1 MIRGALIGIILLL
14 ASFSLAITEDSYDF
28 IPLEIDDSGK
38 MYSYGSN
45 SQNLSFTTTLITSTY
60 NNSVT
65 ALGYDSEGNV
75 SFGGTM
81 CLMYPAEYLGR
92 NGPSCDYQAANGSSS
107 HTGYG
112 PAIFGKTHRNGGL
125 SYTEIINSTLGGDRI
140 DDILYL
146 SNGDVIISG
155 WFCWGNAALP
165 TAPIITD
172 DQVAQIDTASTADMP
187 TKTGAGQYS
196 ASQSTDAVK
205 RAVDGLQ
212 EPIKTSPKDAG
223 FTPPPP
229 GTPVTQAM
237 QRFFNPTTGQEVAV
251 MTGGFATVSGGVL
264 AIYVS
269 WLTDIQGIAGHLLAA
284 SVMSAP
290 AALVV
295 AKIIYPETEES
306 QTMGDVNVN
315 IEQTNINAM
324 EALSNGATDGLK
336 LAANIAAMLIAFIS
350 FVAMVNYFLSFGG
363 TSMEEIFGII
373 FRPLAWTMGVPWNE
387 AQLVGMLMGKKIVLT
402 ELVAYGDLQ
411 NLIRDG
417 MISERSA
424 IISTYALCGFSN
436 FASIGIQL
444 GGIGAMAPERKKDL
458 AKLVTKAMFGGAI
471 ASWLTATIA
480 GLLL

>member
-1 MIRGALIGIILLL
+1 MGSLLGILGLFTLLSIALLLSENRSAINLKTVLYGLIFQLIFALFILKTPFGAPIFSFLDQSINILIG
-14 ASFSLAITEDSYDF
+14 F
-28 IPLEIDDSGK
+28 
-38 MYSYGSN
+38 
-45 SQNLSFTTTLITSTY
+45 
-60 NNSVT
+60 
-65 ALGYDSEGNV
+65 
-75 SFGGTM
+75 
-81 CLMYPAEYLGR
+81 
-92 NGPSCDYQAANGSSS
+92 SSS
-107 HTGYG
+107 GSDFLFKSYIDGVGFH
-112 PAIFGKTHRNGGL
+112 PGL
-125 SYTEIINSTLGGDRI
+125 INFAFSTLPTIIFFSSLVAVLYHFG
-140 DDILYL
+140 ILQTIIKFIARRMQLTLGTSGSETL
-146 SNGDVIISG
+146 SVA
-155 WFCWGNAALP
+155 GNIFLGQTESP
-165 TAPIITD
+165 LMVRPF
-172 DQVAQIDTASTADMP
+172 VSKM
-187 TKTGAGQYS
+187 TKS
-196 ASQSTDAVK
+196 E
-205 RAVDGLQ
+205 L
-212 EPIKTSPKDAG
+212 
-223 FTPPPP
+223 
-229 GTPVTQAM
+229 M
-237 QRFFNPTTGQEVAV
+237 AV

-363 TSMEEIFGII
+363 TSMEEIFGVI

-417 MISERSA
+417 MISDRSA

>member
-1 MIRGALIGIILLL
+1 MGSLLGILGLFTLLSIALLLSENRSAINFKTVLYGLIFQLIFALFILKTPFGAPIFSFLDKSINILIG
-14 ASFSLAITEDSYDF
+14 F
-28 IPLEIDDSGK
+28 
-38 MYSYGSN
+38 
-45 SQNLSFTTTLITSTY
+45 
-60 NNSVT
+60 
-65 ALGYDSEGNV
+65 
-75 SFGGTM
+75 
-81 CLMYPAEYLGR
+81 
-92 NGPSCDYQAANGSSS
+92 SSS
-107 HTGYG
+107 GSDFLFKSYIDGVGFH
-112 PAIFGKTHRNGGL
+112 PGL
-125 SYTEIINSTLGGDRI
+125 INFAFSTLPTIIFFSSLVAVLYHFG
-140 DDILYL
+140 ILQAIIKFIARRMQLTLGTSGSETL
-146 SNGDVIISG
+146 SVA
-155 WFCWGNAALP
+155 GNIFLGQTESP
-165 TAPIITD
+165 LMVRPF
-172 DQVAQIDTASTADMP
+172 VSKM
-187 TKTGAGQYS
+187 TKS
-196 ASQSTDAVK
+196 E
-205 RAVDGLQ
+205 L
-212 EPIKTSPKDAG
+212 
-223 FTPPPP
+223 
-229 GTPVTQAM
+229 M
-237 QRFFNPTTGQEVAV
+237 AV

-264 AIYVS
+264 AVYVS

-295 AKIIYPETEES
+295 AKIIYPETEKS

-315 IEQTNINAM
+315 IEQTNINGM

>member
-1 MIRGALIGIILLL
+1 MGGLIGVLGLFTLLSIAFAMSENRKAINIKTVLYGLIFQLIFALFILKTPFG
-14 ASFSLAITEDSYDF
+14 APIFSFLD
-28 IPLEIDDSGK
+28 
-38 MYSYGSN
+38 N
-45 SQNLSFTTTLITSTY
+45 SINILI
-60 NNSVT
+60 
-65 ALGYDSEGNV
+65 G
-75 SFGGTM
+75 F
-81 CLMYPAEYLGR
+81 
-92 NGPSCDYQAANGSSS
+92 SSS
-107 HTGYG
+107 GSDFLFKSYIDGVGFH
-112 PAIFGKTHRNGGL
+112 PGL
-125 SYTEIINSTLGGDRI
+125 INFAFSTLPTIIFFSSLVAVLYHFG
-140 DDILYL
+140 ILQAIIKFIARRMQLTLGTSGSETL
-146 SNGDVIISG
+146 SVA
-155 WFCWGNAALP
+155 GNIFLGQTESP
-165 TAPIITD
+165 LMVRPF
-172 DQVAQIDTASTADMP
+172 VNKM
-187 TKTGAGQYS
+187 TKS
-196 ASQSTDAVK
+196 E
-205 RAVDGLQ
+205 L
-212 EPIKTSPKDAG
+212 
-223 FTPPPP
+223 
-229 GTPVTQAM
+229 M
-237 QRFFNPTTGQEVAV
+237 AV

-350 FVAMVNYFLSFGG
+350 FVAMVNYLLSFAG

-444 GGIGAMAPERKKDL
+444 GGIGAMAPDRKKDL

>member
-1 MIRGALIGIILLL
+1 MGSLLGILGLFTLLSIALLLSENRSAINIKTVLYGLIFQLIFALFILKTPFGAPIFSFLDQSINILIG
-14 ASFSLAITEDSYDF
+14 F
-28 IPLEIDDSGK
+28 
-38 MYSYGSN
+38 
-45 SQNLSFTTTLITSTY
+45 
-60 NNSVT
+60 
-65 ALGYDSEGNV
+65 
-75 SFGGTM
+75 
-81 CLMYPAEYLGR
+81 
-92 NGPSCDYQAANGSSS
+92 SSS
-107 HTGYG
+107 GSDFLFKSYIDGVGFH
-112 PAIFGKTHRNGGL
+112 PGL
-125 SYTEIINSTLGGDRI
+125 INFAFSTLPTIIFFSSLVAVLYHFG
-140 DDILYL
+140 ILQAIIKFIARRMQLTLGTSGSETL
-146 SNGDVIISG
+146 SVA
-155 WFCWGNAALP
+155 GNIFLGQTESP
-165 TAPIITD
+165 LMVRPF
-172 DQVAQIDTASTADMP
+172 VSKM
-187 TKTGAGQYS
+187 TKS
-196 ASQSTDAVK
+196 E
-205 RAVDGLQ
+205 L
-212 EPIKTSPKDAG
+212 
-223 FTPPPP
+223 
-229 GTPVTQAM
+229 M
-237 QRFFNPTTGQEVAV
+237 AV

-295 AKIIYPETEES
+295 AKIICPETEKS

>member
-1 MIRGALIGIILLL
+1 MSSLLGILGLFTLLSIAFLLSENKRAINIKTVIYGLAFQLIFALFILKTPFGAPIFSFLDKSINILIG
-14 ASFSLAITEDSYDF
+14 F
-28 IPLEIDDSGK
+28 
-38 MYSYGSN
+38 
-45 SQNLSFTTTLITSTY
+45 
-60 NNSVT
+60 
-65 ALGYDSEGNV
+65 
-75 SFGGTM
+75 
-81 CLMYPAEYLGR
+81 
-92 NGPSCDYQAANGSSS
+92 SSS
-107 HTGYG
+107 GSDFLFKSYIDGVGFH
-112 PAIFGKTHRNGGL
+112 PGL
-125 SYTEIINSTLGGDRI
+125 INFAFSTLPTIIFFSSLVAVLYHFG
-140 DDILYL
+140 ILQAIIKFIARRMQLTLGTSGSETL
-146 SNGDVIISG
+146 SVA
-155 WFCWGNAALP
+155 GNIFLGQTESP
-165 TAPIITD
+165 LMVRPF
-172 DQVAQIDTASTADMP
+172 VSKM
-187 TKTGAGQYS
+187 TKS
-196 ASQSTDAVK
+196 E
-205 RAVDGLQ
+205 L
-212 EPIKTSPKDAG
+212 
-223 FTPPPP
+223 
-229 GTPVTQAM
+229 M
-237 QRFFNPTTGQEVAV
+237 AV

-350 FVAMVNYFLSFGG
+350 FVAMVNYFLSFAG

-387 AQLVGMLMGKKIVLT
+387 AQIVGMLMGKKIVLT

-444 GGIGAMAPERKKDL
+444 GGIGAMAPDRKKDL

>member
-1 MIRGALIGIILLL
+1 MVRPFV
-14 ASFSLAITEDSYDF
+14 S
-28 IPLEIDDSGK
+28 K
-38 MYSYGSN
+38 M
-45 SQNLSFTTTLITSTY
+45 TK
-60 NNSVT
+60 
-65 ALGYDSEGNV
+65 SE
-75 SFGGTM
+75 
-81 CLMYPAEYLGR
+81 LM
-92 NGPSCDYQAANGSSS
+92 
-107 HTGYG
+107 
-112 PAIFGKTHRNGGL
+112 
-125 SYTEIINSTLGGDRI
+125 
-140 DDILYL
+140 
-146 SNGDVIISG
+146 
-155 WFCWGNAALP
+155 
-165 TAPIITD
+165 
-172 DQVAQIDTASTADMP
+172 
-187 TKTGAGQYS
+187 
-196 ASQSTDAVK
+196 
-205 RAVDGLQ
+205 
-212 EPIKTSPKDAG
+212 
-223 FTPPPP
+223 
-229 GTPVTQAM
+229 
-237 QRFFNPTTGQEVAV
+237 AV

-350 FVAMVNYFLSFGG
+350 FVAMVNYFLSFAG

-373 FRPLAWTMGVPWNE
+373 FRPLAWTMGIPWNE
-387 AQLVGMLMGKKIVLT
+387 AQIVGMLMGKKIVLT

-444 GGIGAMAPERKKDL
+444 GGIGAMAPDRKKDL

>member
-1 MIRGALIGIILLL
+1 MGSLLGILGLFTLLSIALLLSENRSAINIKTVFYGLIFQLIFALFILKTPFGAPIFSFLDKSINILIG
-14 ASFSLAITEDSYDF
+14 F
-28 IPLEIDDSGK
+28 
-38 MYSYGSN
+38 
-45 SQNLSFTTTLITSTY
+45 
-60 NNSVT
+60 
-65 ALGYDSEGNV
+65 
-75 SFGGTM
+75 
-81 CLMYPAEYLGR
+81 
-92 NGPSCDYQAANGSSS
+92 SSS
-107 HTGYG
+107 GSDFLFKSYIDGVGFH
-112 PAIFGKTHRNGGL
+112 PGL
-125 SYTEIINSTLGGDRI
+125 INFAFSTLPTIIFFSSLVAVLYHFG
-140 DDILYL
+140 ILQAIIKFIARRMQLTLGTSGSETL
-146 SNGDVIISG
+146 SVA
-155 WFCWGNAALP
+155 GNIFLGQTESP
-165 TAPIITD
+165 LMVRPF
-172 DQVAQIDTASTADMP
+172 VSKM
-187 TKTGAGQYS
+187 TKS
-196 ASQSTDAVK
+196 E
-205 RAVDGLQ
+205 L
-212 EPIKTSPKDAG
+212 
-223 FTPPPP
+223 
-229 GTPVTQAM
+229 M
-237 QRFFNPTTGQEVAV
+237 AV

-373 FRPLAWTMGVPWNE
+373 FRPLAWTMGIPWNE

-411 NLIRDG
+411 NLMRDG

>member
-1 MIRGALIGIILLL
+1 MGSLLGILGLFTLLSIALLISENRSAINIKTVSYGLIFQLIFALFILKTPFGAPIFSFLDKSINILIG
-14 ASFSLAITEDSYDF
+14 F
-28 IPLEIDDSGK
+28 
-38 MYSYGSN
+38 
-45 SQNLSFTTTLITSTY
+45 
-60 NNSVT
+60 
-65 ALGYDSEGNV
+65 
-75 SFGGTM
+75 
-81 CLMYPAEYLGR
+81 
-92 NGPSCDYQAANGSSS
+92 SSS
-107 HTGYG
+107 GSDFLFKSYIDGVGFH
-112 PAIFGKTHRNGGL
+112 PGL
-125 SYTEIINSTLGGDRI
+125 INFAFSTLPTIIFFSSLVAVLYHFG
-140 DDILYL
+140 ILQTIIKFIARRMQLTLGTSGSETL
-146 SNGDVIISG
+146 SVA
-155 WFCWGNAALP
+155 GNIFLGQTESP
-165 TAPIITD
+165 LMVRPF
-172 DQVAQIDTASTADMP
+172 VSKM
-187 TKTGAGQYS
+187 TKS
-196 ASQSTDAVK
+196 E
-205 RAVDGLQ
+205 L
-212 EPIKTSPKDAG
+212 
-223 FTPPPP
+223 
-229 GTPVTQAM
+229 M
-237 QRFFNPTTGQEVAV
+237 AV

-269 WLTDIQGIAGHLLAA
+269 WLTNIEGIAGHLLAA

-295 AKIIYPETEES
+295 AKIIYPETDES

-350 FVAMVNYFLSFGG
+350 FVAMINYFLSFGG

>member
-1 MIRGALIGIILLL
+1 MGSFLGILGLFTLISIALLLSENRSAINTKTVLYGLIFQLIFALFILKTPFGAPIFSFLDKSINILIG
-14 ASFSLAITEDSYDF
+14 F
-28 IPLEIDDSGK
+28 
-38 MYSYGSN
+38 
-45 SQNLSFTTTLITSTY
+45 
-60 NNSVT
+60 
-65 ALGYDSEGNV
+65 
-75 SFGGTM
+75 
-81 CLMYPAEYLGR
+81 
-92 NGPSCDYQAANGSSS
+92 SSS
-107 HTGYG
+107 GSDFLFKSYIDGVGFH
-112 PAIFGKTHRNGGL
+112 PGL
-125 SYTEIINSTLGGDRI
+125 INFAFSTLPTIIFFSSLVAVLYHFG
-140 DDILYL
+140 ILQAIIKFIARRMQLTLGTSGSETL
-146 SNGDVIISG
+146 SVA
-155 WFCWGNAALP
+155 GNIFLGQTESP
-165 TAPIITD
+165 LMVRPF
-172 DQVAQIDTASTADMP
+172 VSKM
-187 TKTGAGQYS
+187 TKS
-196 ASQSTDAVK
+196 E
-205 RAVDGLQ
+205 L
-212 EPIKTSPKDAG
+212 
-223 FTPPPP
+223 
-229 GTPVTQAM
+229 M
-237 QRFFNPTTGQEVAV
+237 AV

-315 IEQTNINAM
+315 IEHTNINAM

-480 GLLL
+480 GILL

>member
-1 MIRGALIGIILLL
+1 MGSLLGILGLFTLLSIALLLSENRSAINLKTVLYGLIFQLIFALFILKTPFGAPIFSFLDQSINILIG
-14 ASFSLAITEDSYDF
+14 F
-28 IPLEIDDSGK
+28 
-38 MYSYGSN
+38 
-45 SQNLSFTTTLITSTY
+45 
-60 NNSVT
+60 
-65 ALGYDSEGNV
+65 
-75 SFGGTM
+75 
-81 CLMYPAEYLGR
+81 
-92 NGPSCDYQAANGSSS
+92 SSS
-107 HTGYG
+107 GSDFLFKSYIDGVGFH
-112 PAIFGKTHRNGGL
+112 PGL
-125 SYTEIINSTLGGDRI
+125 INFAFSTLPTIIFFSSLVAVLYHFG
-140 DDILYL
+140 ILQMIIKFIARRMQLTLGTSGSETL
-146 SNGDVIISG
+146 SVA
-155 WFCWGNAALP
+155 GNIFLGQ
-165 TAPIITD
+165 TD
-172 DQVAQIDTASTADMP
+172 SPLMVRPFVSKM
-187 TKTGAGQYS
+187 TKS
-196 ASQSTDAVK
+196 E
-205 RAVDGLQ
+205 L
-212 EPIKTSPKDAG
+212 
-223 FTPPPP
+223 
-229 GTPVTQAM
+229 M
-237 QRFFNPTTGQEVAV
+237 AV

-306 QTMGDVNVN
+306 QTMGDVNVK

-336 LAANIAAMLIAFIS
+336 LAANIAAMVIAFIS

-363 TSMEEIFGII
+363 TSMEEIFGVI

>member
-1 MIRGALIGIILLL
+1 MGSLLGILGLFTLLSIALLLSENRSAINLKTVLYGLIFQLIFALFILKTPFGAPIFSFLDQSINILIG
-14 ASFSLAITEDSYDF
+14 F
-28 IPLEIDDSGK
+28 
-38 MYSYGSN
+38 
-45 SQNLSFTTTLITSTY
+45 
-60 NNSVT
+60 
-65 ALGYDSEGNV
+65 
-75 SFGGTM
+75 
-81 CLMYPAEYLGR
+81 
-92 NGPSCDYQAANGSSS
+92 SSS
-107 HTGYG
+107 GSDFLFKSYIDGVGFH
-112 PAIFGKTHRNGGL
+112 PGL
-125 SYTEIINSTLGGDRI
+125 INFAFSTLPTIVFFSSLVAVLYHFG
-140 DDILYL
+140 ILQTIIKFIARRMQLTLGTSGSETL
-146 SNGDVIISG
+146 SVA
-155 WFCWGNAALP
+155 GNIFLGQTESP
-165 TAPIITD
+165 LMVRPF
-172 DQVAQIDTASTADMP
+172 VSKM
-187 TKTGAGQYS
+187 TKS
-196 ASQSTDAVK
+196 E
-205 RAVDGLQ
+205 L
-212 EPIKTSPKDAG
+212 
-223 FTPPPP
+223 
-229 GTPVTQAM
+229 M
-237 QRFFNPTTGQEVAV
+237 AV

-363 TSMEEIFGII
+363 TSMEEIFGFI

>member
-1 MIRGALIGIILLL
+1 MGSLLGILGLFTLLFIAFLLSENRHAINIKTVIYGLAFQLIFALFILKTPFGAPIFSFLDRSINILIGFSSSGSDFLFKSYIDGVGFHPGLINFAFSTLPTIIF
-14 ASFSLAITEDSYDF
+14 FSSLVAVLYHFGILQSVIKFIARRMQVTLGTSGSETLSVAGNIFLGQTES
-28 IPLEIDDSGK
+28 PLMVRPFVGK
-38 MYSYGSN
+38 M
-45 SQNLSFTTTLITSTY
+45 TK
-60 NNSVT
+60 
-65 ALGYDSEGNV
+65 SE
-75 SFGGTM
+75 
-81 CLMYPAEYLGR
+81 LM
-92 NGPSCDYQAANGSSS
+92 
-107 HTGYG
+107 
-112 PAIFGKTHRNGGL
+112 
-125 SYTEIINSTLGGDRI
+125 
-140 DDILYL
+140 
-146 SNGDVIISG
+146 
-155 WFCWGNAALP
+155 
-165 TAPIITD
+165 
-172 DQVAQIDTASTADMP
+172 
-187 TKTGAGQYS
+187 
-196 ASQSTDAVK
+196 
-205 RAVDGLQ
+205 
-212 EPIKTSPKDAG
+212 
-223 FTPPPP
+223 
-229 GTPVTQAM
+229 
-237 QRFFNPTTGQEVAV
+237 AV

-295 AKIIYPETEES
+295 AKIIYPETEKS
-306 QTMGDVNVN
+306 QTMGDVNVE

-387 AQLVGMLMGKKIVLT
+387 AQIVGMLMGKKIVLT
-402 ELVAYGDLQ
+402 ERVAYGDLQ
-411 NLIRDG
+411 NLIKDG

>member
-1 MIRGALIGIILLL
+1 MGSLLGILGLFTLLSIALLLSENRSAINIKTVSYGLIFQLIFALFILKTPFGAPIFSFLDKSINILIG
-14 ASFSLAITEDSYDF
+14 F
-28 IPLEIDDSGK
+28 
-38 MYSYGSN
+38 
-45 SQNLSFTTTLITSTY
+45 
-60 NNSVT
+60 
-65 ALGYDSEGNV
+65 
-75 SFGGTM
+75 
-81 CLMYPAEYLGR
+81 
-92 NGPSCDYQAANGSSS
+92 SSS
-107 HTGYG
+107 GSDFLFKSYIDGVGFH
-112 PAIFGKTHRNGGL
+112 PGL
-125 SYTEIINSTLGGDRI
+125 INFAFSTLPTIIFFSSLVAVLYHFG
-140 DDILYL
+140 ILQAIIKFIARRMQLTLGTSGSETL
-146 SNGDVIISG
+146 SVA
-155 WFCWGNAALP
+155 GNIFLGQTESP
-165 TAPIITD
+165 LMVRPF
-172 DQVAQIDTASTADMP
+172 VSKM
-187 TKTGAGQYS
+187 TKS
-196 ASQSTDAVK
+196 E
-205 RAVDGLQ
+205 L
-212 EPIKTSPKDAG
+212 
-223 FTPPPP
+223 
-229 GTPVTQAM
+229 M
-237 QRFFNPTTGQEVAV
+237 AV

-295 AKIIYPETEES
+295 AKIIYPETDES

>member
-1 MIRGALIGIILLL
+1 MSSLLGILVLFTLLSIAFLLSENKRAINIKTVIYGLAFQLIFALFILKTPFGAPIFSFLDKSINILIG
-14 ASFSLAITEDSYDF
+14 F
-28 IPLEIDDSGK
+28 
-38 MYSYGSN
+38 
-45 SQNLSFTTTLITSTY
+45 
-60 NNSVT
+60 
-65 ALGYDSEGNV
+65 
-75 SFGGTM
+75 
-81 CLMYPAEYLGR
+81 
-92 NGPSCDYQAANGSSS
+92 SSS
-107 HTGYG
+107 GSDFLFKSYIDGVGFH
-112 PAIFGKTHRNGGL
+112 PGL
-125 SYTEIINSTLGGDRI
+125 INFAFSTLPTIIFFSSLVAVLYHFG
-140 DDILYL
+140 ILQAIIKFIARRMQLTLGTSGSETL
-146 SNGDVIISG
+146 SVA
-155 WFCWGNAALP
+155 GNIFLGQTESP
-165 TAPIITD
+165 LMVRPF
-172 DQVAQIDTASTADMP
+172 VSKM
-187 TKTGAGQYS
+187 TKS
-196 ASQSTDAVK
+196 E
-205 RAVDGLQ
+205 L
-212 EPIKTSPKDAG
+212 
-223 FTPPPP
+223 
-229 GTPVTQAM
+229 M
-237 QRFFNPTTGQEVAV
+237 AV

-350 FVAMVNYFLSFGG
+350 FVAMVNYFLSFAG
-363 TSMEEIFGII
+363 TSMEDIFGII

-387 AQLVGMLMGKKIVLT
+387 AQIVGMLMGKKIVLT

-444 GGIGAMAPERKKDL
+444 GGIGAMAPDRKKDL

>member
-1 MIRGALIGIILLL
+1 MGNLLGILGLFTLLSIAFLISENKKAINIKTVLYGLIFQLIFALFILKTPFGAPIFSFLDKSINILIG
-14 ASFSLAITEDSYDF
+14 F
-28 IPLEIDDSGK
+28 
-38 MYSYGSN
+38 
-45 SQNLSFTTTLITSTY
+45 
-60 NNSVT
+60 
-65 ALGYDSEGNV
+65 
-75 SFGGTM
+75 
-81 CLMYPAEYLGR
+81 
-92 NGPSCDYQAANGSSS
+92 SSS
-107 HTGYG
+107 GSDFLFKSYIDGIGFH
-112 PAIFGKTHRNGGL
+112 PGL
-125 SYTEIINSTLGGDRI
+125 INFAFSTLPTIIFFSSLVAVLYHFG
-140 DDILYL
+140 ILQAIIKFIARRMQLTLGTSGSETL
-146 SNGDVIISG
+146 SVA
-155 WFCWGNAALP
+155 GNIFL
-165 TAPIITD
+165 
-172 DQVAQIDTASTADMP
+172 
-187 TKTGAGQYS
+187 GQ
-196 ASQSTDAVK
+196 T
-205 RAVDGLQ
+205 
-212 EPIKTSPKDAG
+212 ESPLMVRPFVHKM
-223 FTPPPP
+223 TNSEL
-229 GTPVTQAM
+229 M
-237 QRFFNPTTGQEVAV
+237 AV

-306 QTMGDVNVN
+306 ETMGDVNVN

-373 FRPLAWTMGVPWNE
+373 FRPLAWTMGVPWDE

-411 NLIRDG
+411 NLIKDG

-444 GGIGAMAPERKKDL
+444 GGIGAMAPDRKKDL

>member
-1 MIRGALIGIILLL
+1 MGSLLGVLGLFTLLSIAFAMSENRRYINIKTVVYGLIFQLIFALFILKTPFGAPIFSFLDNSINILIG
-14 ASFSLAITEDSYDF
+14 F
-28 IPLEIDDSGK
+28 
-38 MYSYGSN
+38 
-45 SQNLSFTTTLITSTY
+45 
-60 NNSVT
+60 
-65 ALGYDSEGNV
+65 
-75 SFGGTM
+75 
-81 CLMYPAEYLGR
+81 
-92 NGPSCDYQAANGSSS
+92 SSS
-107 HTGYG
+107 GSDFLFKSYIDGVGFH
-112 PAIFGKTHRNGGL
+112 PGL
-125 SYTEIINSTLGGDRI
+125 INFAFSTLPTIIFFSSLVAVLYHFG
-140 DDILYL
+140 ILQAIIKFIARRMQLTLGTSGSETL
-146 SNGDVIISG
+146 SVA
-155 WFCWGNAALP
+155 GNIFLGQTESP
-165 TAPIITD
+165 LMVRPF
-172 DQVAQIDTASTADMP
+172 VNKM
-187 TKTGAGQYS
+187 TKS
-196 ASQSTDAVK
+196 E
-205 RAVDGLQ
+205 L
-212 EPIKTSPKDAG
+212 
-223 FTPPPP
+223 
-229 GTPVTQAM
+229 M
-237 QRFFNPTTGQEVAV
+237 AV

-350 FVAMVNYFLSFGG
+350 FVAMINYFLSFAG

-444 GGIGAMAPERKKDL
+444 GGIGAMAPDRKKDL

>member
-1 MIRGALIGIILLL
+1 MSSLLGILGLFTLLSIALLLSENRSAINIKTVLYGLIFQLIFALFILKTPFGAPIFSFLDKSINILIG
-14 ASFSLAITEDSYDF
+14 F
-28 IPLEIDDSGK
+28 
-38 MYSYGSN
+38 
-45 SQNLSFTTTLITSTY
+45 
-60 NNSVT
+60 
-65 ALGYDSEGNV
+65 
-75 SFGGTM
+75 
-81 CLMYPAEYLGR
+81 
-92 NGPSCDYQAANGSSS
+92 SSS
-107 HTGYG
+107 GSDFLFKSYIDGVGFH
-112 PAIFGKTHRNGGL
+112 PGL
-125 SYTEIINSTLGGDRI
+125 INFAFSTLPTIIFFSSLVAVLYHFG
-140 DDILYL
+140 ILQTIIKFIARRMQLTLGTSGSETL
-146 SNGDVIISG
+146 SVA
-155 WFCWGNAALP
+155 GNIFLGQTESP
-165 TAPIITD
+165 LMVRPF
-172 DQVAQIDTASTADMP
+172 VSKM
-187 TKTGAGQYS
+187 TKS
-196 ASQSTDAVK
+196 E
-205 RAVDGLQ
+205 L
-212 EPIKTSPKDAG
+212 
-223 FTPPPP
+223 
-229 GTPVTQAM
+229 M
-237 QRFFNPTTGQEVAV
+237 AV

-295 AKIIYPETEES
+295 AKIIYPEVEES
-306 QTMGDVNVN
+306 QTMGDVNVH

-417 MISERSA
+417 MISQRSA

>member
-1 MIRGALIGIILLL
+1 MGSLLGILGLFTLLSIALLLSENRSAINLKTVLYGLIFQLIFALFILKTPFGAPIFSFLDQSINILIG
-14 ASFSLAITEDSYDF
+14 F
-28 IPLEIDDSGK
+28 
-38 MYSYGSN
+38 
-45 SQNLSFTTTLITSTY
+45 
-60 NNSVT
+60 
-65 ALGYDSEGNV
+65 
-75 SFGGTM
+75 
-81 CLMYPAEYLGR
+81 
-92 NGPSCDYQAANGSSS
+92 SSS
-107 HTGYG
+107 GSDFLFKSYIDGVGFH
-112 PAIFGKTHRNGGL
+112 PGL
-125 SYTEIINSTLGGDRI
+125 INFAFSTLPTIIFFSSLVAVLYHFG
-140 DDILYL
+140 ILQAIIKFIARRMQLTLGTSGSETL
-146 SNGDVIISG
+146 SVA
-155 WFCWGNAALP
+155 GNIFLGQTESP
-165 TAPIITD
+165 LMVRPF
-172 DQVAQIDTASTADMP
+172 VSKM
-187 TKTGAGQYS
+187 TKS
-196 ASQSTDAVK
+196 E
-205 RAVDGLQ
+205 L
-212 EPIKTSPKDAG
+212 
-223 FTPPPP
+223 
-229 GTPVTQAM
+229 M
-237 QRFFNPTTGQEVAV
+237 AV

-269 WLTDIQGIAGHLLAA
+269 WLTNIQGIAGHLLAA

-363 TSMEEIFGII
+363 TSMEEIFGVI

>member
-1 MIRGALIGIILLL
+1 MGSLLGILGLFTLLSIALLLSENRSAINLKTVLYGLIFQLIFALFILKTPFGAPIFSFLDQSINILIG
-14 ASFSLAITEDSYDF
+14 F
-28 IPLEIDDSGK
+28 
-38 MYSYGSN
+38 
-45 SQNLSFTTTLITSTY
+45 
-60 NNSVT
+60 
-65 ALGYDSEGNV
+65 
-75 SFGGTM
+75 
-81 CLMYPAEYLGR
+81 
-92 NGPSCDYQAANGSSS
+92 SSS
-107 HTGYG
+107 GSDFLFKSYIDGVGFH
-112 PAIFGKTHRNGGL
+112 PGL
-125 SYTEIINSTLGGDRI
+125 INFAFSTLPTIIFFSSLVAVLYHFG
-140 DDILYL
+140 ILQTIIKFIARRMQLTLGTSGSETL
-146 SNGDVIISG
+146 SVA
-155 WFCWGNAALP
+155 GNIFLGQTESP
-165 TAPIITD
+165 LMVRPF
-172 DQVAQIDTASTADMP
+172 VSKM
-187 TKTGAGQYS
+187 TKS
-196 ASQSTDAVK
+196 E
-205 RAVDGLQ
+205 L
-212 EPIKTSPKDAG
+212 
-223 FTPPPP
+223 
-229 GTPVTQAM
+229 M
-237 QRFFNPTTGQEVAV
+237 AV

-363 TSMEEIFGII
+363 TSMEEIFGFI

-444 GGIGAMAPERKKDL
+444 GGIGAMAPERKKVL

>member
-1 MIRGALIGIILLL
+1 MGSLLGILGLFTLLSIALLLSENRSAINIKTVLYGLIFQLIFALFILKTPFGAPIFSFLDKSINILIG
-14 ASFSLAITEDSYDF
+14 F
-28 IPLEIDDSGK
+28 
-38 MYSYGSN
+38 
-45 SQNLSFTTTLITSTY
+45 
-60 NNSVT
+60 
-65 ALGYDSEGNV
+65 
-75 SFGGTM
+75 
-81 CLMYPAEYLGR
+81 
-92 NGPSCDYQAANGSSS
+92 SSS
-107 HTGYG
+107 GSDFLFKSYIDGVGFH
-112 PAIFGKTHRNGGL
+112 PGL
-125 SYTEIINSTLGGDRI
+125 INFAFSTLPTIIFFSSLVAVLYHFG
-140 DDILYL
+140 ILQAIIKFIARRMQLTLGTSGSETL
-146 SNGDVIISG
+146 SVA
-155 WFCWGNAALP
+155 GNIFLGQTESP
-165 TAPIITD
+165 LMVRPF
-172 DQVAQIDTASTADMP
+172 VSKM
-187 TKTGAGQYS
+187 TKS
-196 ASQSTDAVK
+196 E
-205 RAVDGLQ
+205 L
-212 EPIKTSPKDAG
+212 
-223 FTPPPP
+223 
-229 GTPVTQAM
+229 M
-237 QRFFNPTTGQEVAV
+237 AV

-306 QTMGDVNVN
+306 QTMGDVNVD

-387 AQLVGMLMGKKIVLT
+387 AQFVGMLMGKKIVLT

>member
-1 MIRGALIGIILLL
+1 MSSLLGILGLFTLLSTALLLSENRSAINIKTVLYGLIFQLIFALFILKTPFGAPIFSFLDKSINILIG
-14 ASFSLAITEDSYDF
+14 F
-28 IPLEIDDSGK
+28 
-38 MYSYGSN
+38 
-45 SQNLSFTTTLITSTY
+45 
-60 NNSVT
+60 
-65 ALGYDSEGNV
+65 
-75 SFGGTM
+75 
-81 CLMYPAEYLGR
+81 
-92 NGPSCDYQAANGSSS
+92 SSS
-107 HTGYG
+107 GSDFLFKSYIDGVGFH
-112 PAIFGKTHRNGGL
+112 PGL
-125 SYTEIINSTLGGDRI
+125 INFAFSTLPTIIFFSSLVAVLYHFG
-140 DDILYL
+140 ILQTIIKFIARRMQLTLGTSGSETL
-146 SNGDVIISG
+146 SVA
-155 WFCWGNAALP
+155 GNIFLGQTESP
-165 TAPIITD
+165 LMVRPF
-172 DQVAQIDTASTADMP
+172 VSKM
-187 TKTGAGQYS
+187 TKS
-196 ASQSTDAVK
+196 E
-205 RAVDGLQ
+205 L
-212 EPIKTSPKDAG
+212 
-223 FTPPPP
+223 
-229 GTPVTQAM
+229 M
-237 QRFFNPTTGQEVAV
+237 AV

-295 AKIIYPETEES
+295 AKIIYPEVEES
-306 QTMGDVNVN
+306 QTMGDVNVH

>member
-1 MIRGALIGIILLL
+1 MGSLLGILGLFTLLSIALLLSENRSAINLKTVLYGLIFQLIFALFILKTPFGAPIFSFLDKSINILIG
-14 ASFSLAITEDSYDF
+14 F
-28 IPLEIDDSGK
+28 
-38 MYSYGSN
+38 
-45 SQNLSFTTTLITSTY
+45 
-60 NNSVT
+60 
-65 ALGYDSEGNV
+65 
-75 SFGGTM
+75 
-81 CLMYPAEYLGR
+81 
-92 NGPSCDYQAANGSSS
+92 SSS
-107 HTGYG
+107 GSDFLFKSYIDGVGFH
-112 PAIFGKTHRNGGL
+112 PGL
-125 SYTEIINSTLGGDRI
+125 INFAFSTLPTIIFFSSLVAVLYHFG
-140 DDILYL
+140 ILQAIIKFIARRMQLTLGTSGSETL
-146 SNGDVIISG
+146 SVA
-155 WFCWGNAALP
+155 GNIFLGQTESP
-165 TAPIITD
+165 LMVRPF
-172 DQVAQIDTASTADMP
+172 VSKM
-187 TKTGAGQYS
+187 TKS
-196 ASQSTDAVK
+196 E
-205 RAVDGLQ
+205 L
-212 EPIKTSPKDAG
+212 
-223 FTPPPP
+223 
-229 GTPVTQAM
+229 M
-237 QRFFNPTTGQEVAV
+237 AV

>member
-1 MIRGALIGIILLL
+1 MGSLLGILGLFTLLSIALLLSENRSAINLKTVLYGLIFQLIFALFILKTPFGAPIFSFLDKSINILIG
-14 ASFSLAITEDSYDF
+14 F
-28 IPLEIDDSGK
+28 
-38 MYSYGSN
+38 
-45 SQNLSFTTTLITSTY
+45 
-60 NNSVT
+60 
-65 ALGYDSEGNV
+65 
-75 SFGGTM
+75 
-81 CLMYPAEYLGR
+81 
-92 NGPSCDYQAANGSSS
+92 SSS
-107 HTGYG
+107 GSDFLFKSYIDGVGFH
-112 PAIFGKTHRNGGL
+112 PGL
-125 SYTEIINSTLGGDRI
+125 INFAFSTLPTIIFFSSLVAVLYHFG
-140 DDILYL
+140 ILQTIIKFIARRMQLTLGTSGSETL
-146 SNGDVIISG
+146 SVA
-155 WFCWGNAALP
+155 GNIFLGQTESP
-165 TAPIITD
+165 LMVRPF
-172 DQVAQIDTASTADMP
+172 VSKM
-187 TKTGAGQYS
+187 TKS
-196 ASQSTDAVK
+196 E
-205 RAVDGLQ
+205 L
-212 EPIKTSPKDAG
+212 
-223 FTPPPP
+223 
-229 GTPVTQAM
+229 M
-237 QRFFNPTTGQEVAV
+237 AV

-295 AKIIYPETEES
+295 AKIIYPEIEKS

-363 TSMEEIFGII
+363 TSMEEIFGFI

>member
-1 MIRGALIGIILLL
+1 MGSFLGILGLFTLLSIALILSENRSAINIKTVLYGLIFQLIFALFILKTPFGAPIFSFLDKSINIL
-14 ASFSLAITEDSYDF
+14 ISFSSSGSDFLFKSY
-28 IPLEIDDSGK
+28 IDGV
-38 MYSYGSN
+38 G
-45 SQNLSFTTTLITSTY
+45 FHPGLI
-60 NNSVT
+60 NF
-65 ALGYDSEGNV
+65 A
-75 SFGGTM
+75 F
-81 CLMYPAEYLGR
+81 
-92 NGPSCDYQAANGSSS
+92 
-107 HTGYG
+107 
-112 PAIFGKTHRNGGL
+112 
-125 SYTEIINSTLGGDRI
+125 STLPTIIFFSSLVAVLYHFG
-140 DDILYL
+140 ILQAIIKFIARRMQLTLGTSGSETL
-146 SNGDVIISG
+146 SVA
-155 WFCWGNAALP
+155 GNIFLGQTESP
-165 TAPIITD
+165 LMVRPF
-172 DQVAQIDTASTADMP
+172 VSKM
-187 TKTGAGQYS
+187 TKS
-196 ASQSTDAVK
+196 E
-205 RAVDGLQ
+205 L
-212 EPIKTSPKDAG
+212 
-223 FTPPPP
+223 
-229 GTPVTQAM
+229 M
-237 QRFFNPTTGQEVAV
+237 AV

-295 AKIIYPETEES
+295 AKIIYPETDES

-350 FVAMVNYFLSFGG
+350 FVAMVNYFLSFSG

>member
-1 MIRGALIGIILLL
+1 MGSLLGVFGLFTLL
-14 ASFSLAITEDSYDF
+14 AIAYFLSENKNAINYKTVVYGLIFQLGFALFILKTPFGAPIFSFLDTSINILISFSSSGSDFLFKSY
-28 IPLEIDDSGK
+28 IDGV
-38 MYSYGSN
+38 G
-45 SQNLSFTTTLITSTY
+45 FHPGLI
-60 NNSVT
+60 NF
-65 ALGYDSEGNV
+65 A
-75 SFGGTM
+75 F
-81 CLMYPAEYLGR
+81 
-92 NGPSCDYQAANGSSS
+92 
-107 HTGYG
+107 
-112 PAIFGKTHRNGGL
+112 
-125 SYTEIINSTLGGDRI
+125 STLPTIIFFSSLVAVLYHFG
-140 DDILYL
+140 ILQTVIRFIAKKMQQTLGTSGSETL
-146 SNGDVIISG
+146 SVA
-155 WFCWGNAALP
+155 GNIFL
-165 TAPIITD
+165 
-172 DQVAQIDTASTADMP
+172 
-187 TKTGAGQYS
+187 GQ
-196 ASQSTDAVK
+196 T
-205 RAVDGLQ
+205 
-212 EPIKTSPKDAG
+212 ESPLMVRPFVNKM
-223 FTPPPP
+223 TNSEL
-229 GTPVTQAM
+229 M
-237 QRFFNPTTGQEVAV
+237 AV

-269 WLTDIQGIAGHLLAA
+269 WLTDIPGIAGHLLAA

-295 AKIIYPETEES
+295 AKIIYPETQES
-306 QTMGDVNVN
+306 KTMGDLNIN

-350 FVAMVNYFLSFGG
+350 FVAMVNYFLSFAG

-411 NLIRDG
+411 VLIREG
-417 MISERSA
+417 AISQRSA

-444 GGIGAMAPERKKDL
+444 GGIGAMAPDRKKDL

-480 GLLL
+480 GILL